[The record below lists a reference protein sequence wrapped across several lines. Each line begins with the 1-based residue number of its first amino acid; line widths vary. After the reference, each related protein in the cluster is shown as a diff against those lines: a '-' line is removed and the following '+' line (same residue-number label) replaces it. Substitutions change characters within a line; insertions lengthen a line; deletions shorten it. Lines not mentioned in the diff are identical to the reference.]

1 VNLQIVIPILA
12 FSTVICLGAAAI
24 LNSIHR
30 RKPIQDRLGY
40 LPPERRPQHGQG
52 RPPIALRLMSRLG
65 TGTFSDASPQ
75 LRAQLARAGF
85 YGRGAIGLFFGAKV
99 SLFLVGLACGAMA
112 LAATDIALTAKACA
126 AVAAGA
132 AMFFLPNL
140 YVGLVARKRLMDIN
154 DHLPDMVDLLEV
166 CVSGGMGLDTA
177 WNAATDE
184 IRSVCPVLGDEM
196 ALTNLEIHLGEDRG
210 SAIRH
215 MAQRTGVSELLSLVA
230 VLVQS
235 ERFGTTI
242 SEALRVFAQSM
253 RETRSQRAEEHAEQM
268 AVKMLFPMVVL
279 IFPVVLIV
287 AVGPAGIALVRI
299 FSN

>member
-1 VNLQIVIPILA
+1 MIPILA
-12 FSTVICLGAAAI
+12 FSTVMCLGGAAI
-24 LNSIHR
+24 LNSVYR
-30 RKPIQDRLGY
+30 RKPIQDRLEFVA
-40 LPPERRPQHGQG
+40 PERRPQRGQG
-52 RPPIALRLMSRLG
+52 RPPVLLRLVSRLG
-65 TGTFSDASPQ
+65 TGAFSDASPQ

-85 YGRGAIGLFFGAKV
+85 YGRGAIALFFGAKV
-99 SLFLVGLACGAMA
+99 FLFVVGLGCGAMA
-112 LAATDIALTAKACA
+112 VAATGVAIMVKASAAL
-126 AVAAGA
+126 AAGA
-132 AMFFLPNL
+132 ALFFLPNL
-140 YVGLVARKRLMDIN
+140 YVSLVARRRSTDIN

-184 IRSVCPVLGDEM
+184 IRGVCPVLGDEM
-196 ALTNLEIHLGEDRG
+196 ALTNLEIHLGEERG

-215 MAQRTGVSELLSLVA
+215 MAQRTGVTELLSLVA

-235 ERFGTTI
+235 ERFGTTV

-268 AVKMLFPMVVL
+268 AVKMLFPMVIL

-287 AVGPAGIALVRI
+287 VVGPAGIALVRI

>member
-1 VNLQIVIPILA
+1 MNLQIFIPLLT
-12 FSTVICLGAAAI
+12 FSTVMCLGGAVVLNAAY
-24 LNSIHR
+24 R
-30 RKPIQDRLGY
+30 RKPIHDRLEFVP
-40 LPPERRPQHGQG
+40 LEDRRRREPERPS
-52 RPPIALRLMSRLG
+52 ILLRLMARMG
-65 TGTFSDASPQ
+65 TGAFSDASPQ
-75 LRAQLARAGF
+75 LRAQLARAGY
-85 YGRGAIGLFFGAKV
+85 YGRGATSLFFGSKV
-99 SLFLVGLACGAMA
+99 LLLLLGFGVGAV
-112 LAATDIALTAKACA
+112 
-126 AVAAGA
+126 AVAALEMSVTSKAAAVLVAGA
-132 AMFFLPNL
+132 LPFFIPNV
-140 YVGLVARKRLMDIN
+140 YVGMKARSRSIEIN

-210 SAIRH
+210 NAIRH
-215 MAQRTGVSELLSLVA
+215 MAQRTGVNDLLSLVA

-242 SEALRVFAQSM
+242 SEALRVFAASM
-253 RETRSQRAEEHAEQM
+253 REIRSQRAEEHAEQM
-268 AVKMLFPMVVL
+268 AVKMLFPMIIL

-287 AVGPAGIALVRI
+287 AVGPAAIALVRI

>member
-1 VNLQIVIPILA
+1 VNFDILIPILT
-12 FSTVICLGAAAI
+12 FSTVMCLGGAAV
-24 LNSIHR
+24 LNAAYK
-30 RKPIQDRLGY
+30 RKTIQERLVY
-40 LPPERRPQHGQG
+40 VLPEFSARHAPET
-52 RPPIALRLMSRLG
+52 PPLVLRLMARMG
-65 TGTFSDASPQ
+65 TGAFSDASPQ
-75 LRAQLARAGF
+75 LRAQMARAGF
-85 YGRGAIGLFFGAKV
+85 YGRGATALFFGSKVLLLVAGLGAGAIAVSTTDLETVAKV
-99 SLFLVGLACGAMA
+99 AVTVMA
-112 LAATDIALTAKACA
+112 GCA
-126 AVAAGA
+126 A
-132 AMFFLPNL
+132 FFIPNI
-140 YVGLVARKRLMDIN
+140 YVGMVARKRTTAIN

-242 SEALRVFAQSM
+242 SEALRVFAASM

-268 AVKMLFPMVVL
+268 AVKMLFPMIIL

-287 AVGPAGIALVRI
+287 AVGPAVIALMKL

>member
-1 VNLQIVIPILA
+1 MNLQILIPILA
-12 FSTVICLGAAAI
+12 FLTVVCLGGSLI
-24 LNSIHR
+24 LNALYR
-30 RKPIQDRLGY
+30 RKPIQDRLDFV
-40 LPPERRPQHGQG
+40 PPDRRQRGQT
-52 RPPIALRLMSRLG
+52 RPPRMVQLVSRLG
-65 TGTFSDASPQ
+65 AGTFSDASPQ

-85 YGRGAIGLFFGAKV
+85 YGRGALGLFFGAKTF
-99 SLFLVGLACGAMA
+99 LFVAGLAAGAVA
-112 LAATDIALTAKACA
+112 LAPADMAWTAKACA
-126 AVAAGA
+126 AVVVGA
-132 AMFFLPNL
+132 ALFFIPNL
-140 YVGLVARKRLMDIN
+140 YVGMVARKRTTAIN

-196 ALTNLEIHLGEDRG
+196 TLTNLEIHLGEDRG

-215 MAQRTGVSELLSLVA
+215 MAQRTGVNELLSLVA

-235 ERFGTTI
+235 ERFGTAI

-253 RETRSQRAEEHAEQM
+253 RENRSQRAEEHAEQM
-268 AVKMLFPMVVL
+268 AVKMLFPMVIL

-287 AVGPAGIALVRI
+287 AVGPAGIALVKI
-299 FSN
+299 FGN